1 MEKKIG
7 FIGCGNMGKAILGGL
22 IASGQVLPG
31 QIWVYTPSPD
41 KVAALHDQFGINA
54 AQSAQE
60 VAQIADIVFGAV
72 KPNIMVKVL
81 GEIAASLN
89 KETLVVS
96 IAAGVTLDQL
106 ARALGHDRKIVRAM
120 PNTPSLVNAGMTSIT
135 PNALVTPEDTADVL
149 NIFRCFGEA
158 EVITEAMIHPVV
170 GVSGSAPAYVF
181 MFIEAMADAA
191 VLGGMPRAQAYKFAA
206 QAVMGSAK
214 MVLETGKHPGEL
226 KDMVCSPGGTT
237 IEAVKVLEERGF
249 RAAVIEA
256 MAACMNKSEKLSKY
270 PPPSPRQERAQSC
283 QASNSLAVFMLRGFC
298 IFNSNPAVAL
308 FSPQLSTAFS
318 MPSSPYS
325 TAKRLSSNE
334 PSIFMLSHSRV

>member
-1 MEKKIG
+1 MLLPAIIKTMNFTAGVRQWKKKIG

-41 KVAALHDQFGINA
+41 KVTALHDQFGINA
-54 AQSAQE
+54 AESAQE
-60 VAQIADIVFGAV
+60 VAQIADIIFAAV
-72 KPNIMVKVL
+72 KPGIMIKVL
-81 GEIAASLN
+81 SEITSSLN
-89 KETLVVS
+89 KDSLVVS
-96 IAAGVTLDQL
+96 IAAGITLDQL
-106 ARALGHDRKIVRAM
+106 ARALGHDRKIIRAM
-120 PNTPSLVNAGMTSIT
+120 PNTPALVNAGMTSVT

-158 EVITEAMIHPVV
+158 EVIAEPMIHPVV
-170 GVSGSAPAYVF
+170 GVSGSSPAYVF

-214 MVLETGKHPGEL
+214 MVLETGEHPGAL

-237 IEAVKVLEERGF
+237 IEAVRVLEEKGF

-256 MAACMNKSEKLSKY
+256 MTKCMEKSEKLSK
-270 PPPSPRQERAQSC
+270 S
-283 QASNSLAVFMLRGFC
+283 
-298 IFNSNPAVAL
+298 
-308 FSPQLSTAFS
+308 
-318 MPSSPYS
+318 
-325 TAKRLSSNE
+325 
-334 PSIFMLSHSRV
+334 

>member
-1 MEKKIG
+1 MISYNSPINHTFREKAMEKKIG
-7 FIGCGNMGKAILGGL
+7 FIGCGNMGKAILGGM
-22 IASGQVLPG
+22 IASGQVQPE
-31 QIWVYTPSPD
+31 QVWVYTPTPE
-41 KVAALHDQFGINA
+41 KVAALSSQYGINP

-72 KPNIMVKVL
+72 KPNVMIKTL
-81 GEIAASLN
+81 SEITSSLN
-89 KETLVVS
+89 KDTLVVS

-106 ARALGHDRKIVRAM
+106 ARALGHDRKIVRTM
-120 PNTPSLVNAGMTSIT
+120 PNTPALVNAGMTSIT
-135 PNALVTPEDTADVL
+135 PNALVAPEDVAEVL
-149 NIFRCFGEA
+149 AIFRSFGEA
-158 EVITEAMIHPVV
+158 EVVAESMIHPVV

-237 IEAVKVLEERGF
+237 IEAVRMLEERGF

-256 MAACMNKSEKLSKY
+256 MTKCMEKSDALSK
-270 PPPSPRQERAQSC
+270 
-283 QASNSLAVFMLRGFC
+283 L
-298 IFNSNPAVAL
+298 
-308 FSPQLSTAFS
+308 
-318 MPSSPYS
+318 
-325 TAKRLSSNE
+325 
-334 PSIFMLSHSRV
+334 